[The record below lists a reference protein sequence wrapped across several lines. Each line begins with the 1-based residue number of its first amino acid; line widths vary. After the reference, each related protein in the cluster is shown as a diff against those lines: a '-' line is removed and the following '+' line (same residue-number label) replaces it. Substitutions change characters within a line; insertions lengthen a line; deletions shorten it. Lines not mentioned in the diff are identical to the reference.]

1 MTQST
6 TATKGRALKLP
17 WHICIFHNTFLQPQ
31 RRSEADRSLLSRLG
45 LLQSRFC
52 WSLQDGVDVDRL
64 ACRLQE
70 QLEGPAE
77 RDGVEQHHRGLLAYV
92 RYLQDRP
99 EEAVLLLNQSEER
112 TRERFGEESE
122 RRLIVTYGDLAWLS
136 YHTGDYTLCE
146 AYCGRVEDILL
157 KNPTGSPSVLLPEV
171 YAEKAWTFLKV
182 SVHYYPRA
190 IECYR
195 KAVELQP
202 DNSEWNSG
210 YAVALYRNERR
221 NLPAPLSEEDSPA
234 VRQLRRALELSPN
247 NGSLLALLALRLWAL
262 QQHQEAEELVQQA
275 LELGP
280 DGTVVTRYIIMFFC
294 QQDDMNRSIELLKR
308 ALHNNK
314 ESAFIHQQLAFFY
327 KDKKVALFKKTY
339 YNEEMQYWRRLMIE
353 HLEEAVRLRPSFL
366 MARAE
371 LAMMYAEEQQ
381 RSRAKELFQ
390 ETLMMSSERDKYIR
404 QFVHLRFAQFH
415 HYHTR
420 EEATAIQYYT
430 KGLQATVTTM
440 EGKKCAEKLR
450 QMAERRLARRRHD
463 GEALALLDLVCRT
476 EAEGEGEGEG
486 EGGAAGRPERESH
499 DAPRRTTHSAA
510 LLTHDP

>member
-1 MTQST
+1 ACLS
-6 TATKGRALKLP
+6 L
-17 WHICIFHNTFLQPQ
+17 
-31 RRSEADRSLLSRLG
+31 SEADRSLLSRLG

-77 RDGVEQHHRGLLAYV
+77 RDGVEQHHRGLL
-92 RYLQDRP
+92 DRP

-146 AYCGRVEDILL
+146 L

-210 YAVALYRNERR
+210 YAVALYRNER
-221 NLPAPLSEEDSPA
+221 EDSPA

-294 QQDDMNRSIELLKR
+294 QQVAASRLP
-308 ALHNNK
+308 HP
-314 ESAFIHQQLAFFY
+314 AFT
-327 KDKKVALFKKTY
+327 DVPET
-339 YNEEMQYWRRLMIE
+339 
-353 HLEEAVRLRPSFL
+353 PS
-366 MARAE
+366 
-371 LAMMYAEEQQ
+371 
-381 RSRAKELFQ
+381 
-390 ETLMMSSERDKYIR
+390 
-404 QFVHLRFAQFH
+404 
-415 HYHTR
+415 
-420 EEATAIQYYT
+420 
-430 KGLQATVTTM
+430 TTF
-440 EGKKCAEKLR
+440 
-450 QMAERRLARRRHD
+450 
-463 GEALALLDLVCRT
+463 
-476 EAEGEGEGEG
+476 
-486 EGGAAGRPERESH
+486 
-499 DAPRRTTHSAA
+499 
-510 LLTHDP
+510 